1 MKPFLIFPLLR
12 LTGLGALAM
21 GPGTQAQA
29 ISQAVDPSDSM
40 IRDAFARQGIRFTG
54 AEATRIRV
62 AVVYFVTPVGKI
74 TEKNMQ

>member
-21 GPGTQAQA
+21 GPGTQA